1 MKPLPDDFIDHLT
14 ELTGNELK
22 VWMYYYLRANDDLL
36 CHPSNETIAAKTELS
51 ERTVKTCKAAL
62 IQKGWLVY
70 TGDYKQPRMAGGAYA
85 VPIMEVRLPW
95 LPDWIA
101 VVRAASTA
109 YDAYQGI
116 FGDPMTVVQKMTHGT
131 VVQNLHSGFGFG
143 FDVGLGLDS
152 VVAVA
157 GAVPHLIIGE
167 EEVRPPTSKEESKS
181 KPEPTPEP
189 KPKATPTPVKGMV
202 MAQAPKV
209 RLAPDG
215 TPWPKDF
222 DSWPKNADR
231 LEWLVAH
238 GYNPKGSKQGRVV
251 EAASQETV
259 KPVARDGKPTATAT
273 PLLNP
278 PGSVAPPNG
287 YCRQCGEPDDFC
299 YCQRPGSIEPTAP
312 LDNWDEL

>member
-1 MKPLPDDFIDHLT
+1 
-14 ELTGNELK
+14 
-22 VWMYYYLRANDDLL
+22 
-36 CHPSNETIAAKTELS
+36 
-51 ERTVKTCKAAL
+51 
-62 IQKGWLVY
+62 
-70 TGDYKQPRMAGGAYA
+70 
-85 VPIMEVRLPW
+85 MEVRLPW

-101 VVRAASTA
+101 VVRAVSTA

-167 EEVRPPTSKEESKS
+167 EGVRPTESKAESKS
-181 KPEPTPEP
+181 KPEPKP
-189 KPKATPTPVKGMV
+189 KPTPTPVEGMV

-215 TPWPKDF
+215 APWPKDF

-238 GYNPKGSKQGRVV
+238 GYNPKGSKQGRMV

-259 KPVARDGKPTATAT
+259 KFVARDGKPTATAT
-273 PLLNP
+273 ATPLLNP
-278 PGSVAPPNG
+278 PVSAAPPDG

-299 YCQRPGSIEPTAP
+299 YCQRPGSIETTAR
-312 LDNWDEL
+312 LDNWEEL